1 MTRAAAS
8 QPEALLSWMESL
20 SDPTRLRLLRLV
32 ERHELSVAELCDV
45 VQLPQSTV
53 SRHLKVLGDEGWVR
67 SRAEGTTR
75 LYRMLTERDGAPR
88 RLWAIAREETAGWA
102 TIEQDQL
109 RLSRR
114 LTARRPAT
122 EAFFAGAAGR
132 WDRLREEVYGA
143 EFERQ
148 ALLGLLPSRWT
159 VADLGCGTGSIA
171 AALAPHVARVVG
183 VDQSPAMLRAAAR
196 RTGGLGNVDLRQ
208 GSLEALPLQDETV
221 DGALLVLALTYVADP
236 SRPLREARRVLREGG
251 RAVVVDL
258 LRHDREDFR
267 RQMGQVSLGFEPE
280 SLALAL
286 ESAGFERVSVRPL
299 VPEARAKGP
308 ALVLA
313 TGSREGRVIDIRRPG
328 MARKSGKGRKKT

>member
-1 MTRAAAS
+1 
-8 QPEALLSWMESL
+8 MESL
-20 SDPTRLRLLRLV
+20 SDPTRLRLLRLL

-53 SRHLKVLGDEGWVR
+53 SRHLKVLGDEDWVR

-75 LYRMLTERDGAPR
+75 LYRMLSERDGAPR

-102 TIEQDQL
+102 TVEQDQL

-114 LTARRPAT
+114 LAARRPAT

-132 WDRLREEVYGA
+132 WDRLREEIYGR

-148 ALLGLLPSRWT
+148 ALLGLLPPRFV

-183 VDQSPAMLRAAAR
+183 VDQSAAMLRAAAR
-196 RTGGLGNVDLRQ
+196 RTGDLGNVELRH
-208 GSLEALPLQDETV
+208 GSLEALPLHDESV
-221 DGALLVLALTYVADP
+221 DGALLVLALTYLADP
-236 SRPLREARRVLREGG
+236 SRSLREARRVLRPGG

-267 RQMGQVSLGFEPE
+267 RQMGQASLGFEPE
-280 SLALAL
+280 TLARAMR
-286 ESAGFERVSVRPL
+286 SAGLERVSVRPL
-299 VPEARAKGP
+299 PPEGQAKGP

-313 TGSREGRVIDIRRPG
+313 TGSREGQVIDLRSPATG
-328 MARKSGKGRKKT
+328 RKSPKGRKST